1 MAGFIDRIF
10 RRDVSSAP
18 TRLIGF
24 PSDGGLVTS
33 GVTSTTVLGLS
44 AVWRCIDIL
53 TNAVSQCDWYELRGT
68 LELPLSRLLTRPH
81 PSLTRRDWVNFMVAS
96 LALFDRAY
104 ALPTGGRD
112 SEGVVMNLLPLDPSK
127 VMPVRLTDL
136 QWISPIPADEYLV
149 GGLKIPTAELLIMN
163 RGLMPGI
170 NELQMG
176 IIKLARIKFA
186 EALSADGYSSR
197 YWQAG
202 GPVDRALETD
212 ANMPDTIANQISDRW
227 AERRQ
232 KGPDHWPVLSGG
244 VHIKTYGVDPTAQAA
259 VEARRELVADI
270 ARYFGVSTS
279 LVNAPAGDKET
290 YTSTEIQGTHLNTFT
305 LQNYIG
311 AIEDAFSDQ
320 LPGGRRLFIDP
331 APLYRGTLLSQAQ
344 AYQLATG
351 GKAWMDVDEVREA
364 WDLPP
369 AENPA
374 QLNPPAPVPVIA
386 AGPPAGGNPN
396 GQ

>member
-1 MAGFIDRIF
+1 M
-10 RRDVSSAP
+10 
-18 TRLIGF
+18 IGF

-44 AVWRCIDIL
+44 AVWRSLDIL
-53 TNAVSQCDWYELRGT
+53 ANAVSQCEWYEKRGN
-68 LELPLSRLLTRPH
+68 LELPLSRLLVRPH
-81 PSLTRRDWVNFMVAS
+81 PGLTRRDWVSFMVAS

-112 SEGVVMNLLPLDPSK
+112 SEGVPMNLLPLDPSM

-136 QWISPIPADEYLV
+136 QWISPVPADEYIVGSMKVPRADLV
-149 GGLKIPTAELLIMN
+149 IMN
-163 RGLMPGI
+163 RGLLPGI
-170 NELQMG
+170 NELSMG

-186 EALSADGYSSR
+186 EALAADGYSSR
-197 YWQAG
+197 YWQSG
-202 GPVDRALETD
+202 GPTDRALQTD
-212 ANMPDTIANQISDRW
+212 ANMPDAIAQQNSDRW
-227 AERRQ
+227 SERRA
-232 KGPDHWPVLSGG
+232 KGPDHWPVLTGG
-244 VHIKTYGVDPTAQAA
+244 LKMQQFGVDPTAQSA

-270 ARYFGVSTS
+270 ARYFGISTS
-279 LVNAPAGDKET
+279 LMNAPAGDRET
-290 YTSTEIQGTHLNTFT
+290 YTSTEIQGSQLNTFT
-305 LQNYIG
+305 LQNLFG
-311 AIEDAFSDQ
+311 AIEDAISDQ

-331 APLYRGTLLSQAQ
+331 SPLYKGTLLSQAQ

-351 GKAWMDVDEVREA
+351 GKAWMDVDEAREA
-364 WDLPP
+364 WGLPP
-369 AENPA
+369 VENPD